1 MTDDGAVSIRPSSS
15 YQNRVSILL
24 PSGSRSAKLT
34 RVGPTG
40 PIGAA
45 HVLRNALTK
54 RLTIR
59 GFIVFDFEA
68 GDLLT
73 EVGGWVREGR
83 IHSREDIREGLET
96 APSAFIGLLDGENFG
111 KLLIR
116 VAPDPT
122 R

>member
-1 MTDDGAVSIRPSSS
+1 MVQRHRAADRPDWCSSCVA
-15 YQNRVSILL
+15 Q
-24 PSGSRSAKLT
+24 P
-34 RVGPTG
+34 
-40 PIGAA
+40 
-45 HVLRNALTK
+45 LTK

-68 GDLLT
+68 GDFLN

-83 IHSREDIREGLET
+83 IHYREDIREGLES